1 MKFLAHLT
9 YDGMPSCRCWES
21 WEIVGA
27 KQLQQG
33 LYRKAQDQYPHPG
46 YGKRE
51 VPFFRFPTVP
61 QALCLPA
68 AGLENLPP
76 EAAERIV
83 AELRNIKDT
92 YGSWELVEVC
102 SADGENVKI
111 TL

>member
-1 MKFLAHLT
+1 MKIQIN
-9 YDGMPSCRCWES
+9 SS
-21 WEIVGA
+21 
-27 KQLQQG
+27 
-33 LYRKAQDQYPHPG
+33 G
-46 YGKRE
+46 YE
-51 VPFFRFPTVP
+51 FSISLPTKLIFSKFVIRMVLKDRR
-61 QALCLPA
+61 AA

>member
-1 MKFLAHLT
+1 MKIQINSSGHEFSISL
-9 YDGMPSCRCWES
+9 
-21 WEIVGA
+21 
-27 KQLQQG
+27 
-33 LYRKAQDQYPHPG
+33 
-46 YGKRE
+46 
-51 VPFFRFPTVP
+51 PTKLIFSKFVIRMVLKDSR
-61 QALCLPA
+61 AA